1 MRFRAGYGAA
11 PVHLLAIIVSFVIVG
26 AAFVNWFHARTHI
39 GNILVWYVGC
49 LLAIEFIL
57 IPLAWVLDRTAH
69 EQVSR
74 RGRRPLRGAG
84 WAYVRIPAMLSGLML
99 IVFLPLILRLGDSTF
114 RAYTGMTTSV
124 YLIRW
129 LTASAAIFACSA
141 LLYAAR
147 LALKRRSSSSSGRPS
162 KSHQD
167 RSGGP
172 PQHRSQQTRLEAWEP
187 QQGRTDDGG
196 ATSTDTQPH

>member
-1 MRFRAGYGAA
+1 VRPFRAGYGAA

-49 LLAIEFIL
+49 LLAIELML
-57 IPLAWVLDRTAH
+57 IPLAWALDRTAH

-74 RGRRPLRGAG
+74 RVGRPLRGAG

-124 YLIRW
+124 YLVRW
-129 LTASAAIFACSA
+129 LAASTAIFACSA

-147 LALKRRSSSSSGRPS
+147 FARKRRAVRG
-162 KSHQD
+162 D
-167 RSGGP
+167 GTGI
-172 PQHRSQQTRLEAWEP
+172 
-187 QQGRTDDGG
+187 DD
-196 ATSTDTQPH
+196 